1 MSLVATRATALSTDS
16 VATSFGDEVLCTEE
30 QRVRW
35 LTAVRNAMATVRH
48 GLLGDGGND
57 A

>member
-16 VATSFGDEVLCTEE
+16 AATSFGDEVLCTEE